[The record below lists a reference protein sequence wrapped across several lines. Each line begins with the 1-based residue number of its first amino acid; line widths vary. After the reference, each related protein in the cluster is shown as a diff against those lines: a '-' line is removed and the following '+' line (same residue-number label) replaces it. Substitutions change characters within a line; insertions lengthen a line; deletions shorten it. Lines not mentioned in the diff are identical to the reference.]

1 MDSVCTVKGPQ
12 NADSQL
18 VANISSINSH
28 VNSLINTLNSQGMVP
43 PIIIAFFPAFGF
55 SCLDAIAA
63 YMVNVVGM
71 TIFQVMVCR
80 NVSLSLA
87 LLLTV
92 LNIRLLLQRYYSL
105 ICSIGRHLMHL
116 LDHLDPERYYGQEG

>member
-18 VANISSINSH
+18 LTDIPSINNH
-28 VNSLINTLNSQGMVP
+28 VNSLINTLNSQGMLP

-80 NVSLSLA
+80 NVSLSLP
-87 LLLTV
+87 LLLTI
-92 LNIRLLLQRYYSL
+92 LNTRLLLLRSCSL
-105 ICSIGRHLMHL
+105 IYSTM
-116 LDHLDPERYYGQEG
+116 